1 MSFSQDVKQEIMNH
15 VPSSGCCA
23 TAAAY
28 GIACFGKYFDSKG
41 TVLHTERTSIAQY
54 AKKVFSL
61 AGVEGKI
68 YARGKEESRMYE
80 FAVKEELQ
88 VQKLLLLFG
97 HTGIEPS
104 LRINSQNFCCEHC
117 VQAFVAAAFL
127 CSGTIT
133 DPTKE
138 YNLEFL
144 SNRYSLM
151 QDFSALLMGHG
162 FLPKITQRRGSNVLY
177 FKASE
182 QIEDMLTY
190 MGASNA
196 SLQLMNLKVYKD
208 IRNKANRITNCE
220 TANIDKIVSASGKT
234 MEAIHYLREKNS
246 FETLSESLKI
256 AAAYREEYP
265 DLPLKELALQFD
277 PPLSKSGLS
286 HRLKKIEQAA
296 ALLMER
302 NQNA

>member
-1 MSFSQDVKQEIMNH
+1 MSFSQDVKQEIMAH
-15 VPSSGCCA
+15 IPPTGCCA
-23 TAAAY
+23 NAAAY
-28 GIACFGKYFDSKG
+28 GIACFGKYFDAKG

-54 AKKVFSL
+54 AKRIFAL
-61 AGVEGKI
+61 AGIEGKI
-68 YARGKEESRMYE
+68 YVRGKEESRMYE
-80 FAVKEELQ
+80 FAVKDTAQ
-88 VQKLLLLFG
+88 VKSMLTLFG
-97 HTGIEPS
+97 HTGTELS
-104 LRINSQNFCCEHC
+104 LRINSKNFCCEHC
-117 VQAFVAAAFL
+117 VQAFVATAFL

-162 FLPKITQRRGSNVLY
+162 FLPKITQRRGANVLY

-190 MGASNA
+190 MGASSA

-234 MEAIHYLREKNS
+234 LEAIRYLRQANAFDVLPEP
-246 FETLSESLKI
+246 LK
-256 AAAYREEYP
+256 AAAECREIYP

-286 HRLKKIEQAA
+286 HRLKKLEQMAA
-296 ALLMER
+296 SLMER
-302 NQNA
+302 NQHA

>member
-15 VPSSGCCA
+15 VPPSGCCA

-41 TVLHTERTSIAQY
+41 TVLHTERTSVARY

-61 AGVEGKI
+61 AGIEGKI
-68 YARGKEESRMYE
+68 YVRGKEESRMYE

-104 LRINSQNFCCEHC
+104 LRINSKNFCCEHC

-234 MEAIHYLREKNS
+234 MAAIRYLRENDS
-246 FETLSESLKI
+246 FETLPESLKT
-256 AAAYREEYP
+256 AAVYREEYP